1 MRLYEDVKTHAN
13 ILPNIFTVMRA
24 AILHDWLNQLGGA
37 EEVLEV
43 LHDMYPSAPILTSIY
58 DRARMPQAWQSWDI
72 RSSWM
77 DNLPAVH
84 SRHQPYLPLF
94 AAAWAMRRTP
104 PDADLI
110 LSNKSGFCI
119 GARTDGAPHVC
130 YCLAPSR
137 YVFDLRAYA
146 ANESIPKPAMP
157 VLAALNIWLRRWER
171 AAAQR
176 VSRLVAISSEIQSRI
191 KKYYG
196 RESVIVYPPVD
207 VDKYWR
213 KSGGVGDGF
222 FLIVSRLLPYK
233 RIDLAIQA
241 CNQMGLP
248 LVIAGAGRDE
258 ARLRALA
265 GPTVKLLGRVSDET
279 LAELLNT
286 CRAFI
291 FPGLED
297 FGIAPIHAMA
307 CGKPVIAFAGG
318 GSLDT
323 VKDGQTGI
331 LFDNLSVDSLAAA
344 IRKFYDV
351 TFAPDLIRGH
361 AEQFSVGRFKREL
374 SEVVLGTVRNKR

>member
-1 MRLYEDVKTHAN
+1 MRLYEDVKTHA
-13 ILPNIFTVMRA
+13 NIFTVMRA

-43 LHDMYPSAPILTSIY
+43 LHGMYPSAPILTSIY

-77 DNLPAVH
+77 DHLPAVH
-84 SRHQPYLPLF
+84 RRHQPYLPLF

-119 GARTDGAPHVC
+119 GARTGSAPHVC

-137 YVFDLRAYA
+137 YVFDLQAYA

-176 VSRLVAISSEIQSRI
+176 VTRLVAISSEIQSRI

-196 RESVIVYPPVD
+196 RESVIIYPPVD

-241 CNQMGLP
+241 CNQMGLR

-258 ARLRALA
+258 ARLRAMA

-307 CGKPVIAFAGG
+307 CGKPVIAYAGG

-374 SEVVLGTVRNKR
+374 SEVIERVICNM

>member
-1 MRLYEDVKTHAN
+1 
-13 ILPNIFTVMRA
+13 MRA

-43 LHDMYPSAPILTSIY
+43 LHGMYPSAPILTSIY
-58 DRARMPQAWQSWDI
+58 DRSRMPQAWQNWDI

-77 DNLPAVH
+77 DRLPAVH
-84 SRHQPYLPLF
+84 RRHQPYLPLF
-94 AAAWAMRRTP
+94 ALAWGMRQTP

-119 GARTDGAPHVC
+119 GARAGNTPHLC

-137 YVFDLRAYA
+137 YVFDLPAYA

-157 VLAALNIWLRRWER
+157 VLGALNIWLRRWER
-171 AAAQR
+171 EAAQR
-176 VSRLVAISSEIQSRI
+176 VTQLVAISSEIQRRI
-191 KKYYG
+191 KTYYG
-196 RESVIVYPPVD
+196 RDSVIIYPPVD

-213 KSGGVGDGF
+213 KTAQPGGGVGDGF

-241 CNQMGLP
+241 CNQLGLP

-258 ARLRALA
+258 ARLRAMA
-265 GPTVKLLGRVSDET
+265 GPTIKLLGRVSDEN

-323 VKDGQTGI
+323 VVPNTTGI
-331 LFDNLSVDSLAAA
+331 LFTEHKVESLAQA
-344 IRKFYDV
+344 IQKFYDV

-361 AEQFSVGRFKREL
+361 AEQFSVPRFKREL
-374 SEVVLGTVRNKR
+374 TEVIAKACNM

>member
-13 ILPNIFTVMRA
+13 ILIVMRA

-43 LHDMYPSAPILTSIY
+43 LHGMYPSAPILTSIY

-77 DNLPAVH
+77 DRLPAVH
-84 SRHQPYLPLF
+84 RRHQPYLPLF
-94 AAAWAMRRTP
+94 ALAWAMRRTP
-104 PDADLI
+104 PDADLV

-119 GARTDGAPHVC
+119 GARTGNTPHVC

-137 YVFDLRAYA
+137 YVFDLQAYA

-157 VLAALNIWLRRWER
+157 VLAALNIGLRRWER

-176 VSRLVAISSEIQSRI
+176 VTQFVAISSEIQNRI

-196 RESVIVYPPVD
+196 RDSVIIYPPVD

-213 KSGGVGDGF
+213 KAAQPGGVGDGF

-241 CNQMGLP
+241 CNQLGLP

-258 ARLRALA
+258 ARLRAMA

-279 LAELLNT
+279 LAELLNA
-286 CRAFI
+286 CRGFI

-323 VKDGQTGI
+323 VKDGVTGI
-331 LFDNLSVDSLAAA
+331 LFDNLSADSLAAA
-344 IRKFYDV
+344 IRKFSDV

-361 AEQFSVGRFKREL
+361 AEQFSVARFEREL
-374 SEVVLGTVRNKR
+374 VKIISETLRKAGN